1 MLKYNNKIQILNVR
15 ICVAILFAVI
25 CLLSFTI
32 SYAQGRPNIILVVT
46 DDLGYADLSSY
57 GNPVIETPFL
67 DSMARTGVKA
77 LNYAV
82 VSPTCSPSRG
92 AILTGRYPTRY
103 NIPNPLKPGSEK
115 GLPQNENTI
124 AKMLKTVNYNTI
136 MIGKWHLGDKKE
148 FLPHHHGFDS
158 YYGMLYSQ
166 DYRAPYVKTDT
177 TIKIYRNSKVEV
189 TRPSDSSLTTL
200 YTDEAKAYIA
210 KQHTDKPFFI
220 YLAYNMPHLPVWYAA
235 QKKGSNTK
243 SGGELGAVISDL
255 DKQLKSL
262 WETLTRQGLSE
273 NTIFIFTSDN
283 GPWTNYEARTAADG
297 VTQRNH
303 AGYSGIF
310 RGNKFTTYE
319 GGTRVPFIINWKNRI
334 QAKDLRKPIS
344 SIDIFPTLAQ
354 WTGAQVDPHSK
365 PDGETVGDMLTGKSP
380 DFAHKPFYYVHNN
393 EVQAVRDGD
402 WKLRVVKERNKTT
415 TELFNIGQDPAER
428 VNLWTTNQDIGKRLM
443 KLLYQYPDRIN
454 GILPKE

>member
-1 MLKYNNKIQILNVR
+1 MLITTL
-15 ICVAILFAVI
+15 
-25 CLLSFTI
+25 CLLSFYGA
-32 SYAQGRPNIILVVT
+32 SHAQGKPNIILVVT
-46 DDLGYADLSSY
+46 DDLGYADLSCY

-67 DSMARTGVKA
+67 DSMAYAGVKA

-82 VSPTCSPSRG
+82 VSPTCSPSRA

-103 NIPNPLKPGSEK
+103 NIPNPIKPGSKK

-124 AKMLKTVNYNTI
+124 AKMLKTVNYNTA
-136 MIGKWHLGDKKE
+136 MIGKWHLGDTKE
-148 FLPHHHGFDS
+148 FLPQNHGFDS

-177 TIKIYRNSKVEV
+177 TIKIYRDYKVEV
-189 TRPSDSSLTTL
+189 TQPADSSLTTL
-200 YTDEAKAYIA
+200 YTDEAKAYIS
-210 KQHTDKPFFI
+210 KQQKGKPFFL

-235 QKKGSNTK
+235 QKKGSNINN
-243 SGGELGAVISDL
+243 GGELGAVISEL
-255 DKQLKSL
+255 DQQLKSL
-262 WETLTRQGLSE
+262 WETLKKRGLAE

-303 AGYSGIF
+303 AGYAGIF

-334 QAKDLRKPIS
+334 QAKVLRKPLS
-344 SIDIFPTLAQ
+344 SLDIFPTLAQ
-354 WTGAQVDPHSK
+354 WANAKVDLSTQ

-380 DFAHKPFYYVHNN
+380 NFTHKPFYYVHNN
-393 EVQAVRDGD
+393 EVQVVRDGD
-402 WKLRVVKERNKTT
+402 WKLRVLKEKDTIT

-428 VNLWTTNQDIGKRLM
+428 VNLWTSHQTIGKRLM
-443 KLLYQYPDRIN
+443 KLLYQYPDQIN
-454 GILPKE
+454 GILPK